1 MLRYLALRV
10 MLSLGERLPERAAF
24 LAARGAMR
32 LLFSLG
38 LGPRKA
44 IEENL
49 RVIMGARASQRSV
62 QREARQVYANL
73 ARYYVDIARLPLMDQ
88 ERFDRERVDE
98 RGYYEN
104 MEPAIAEGHG
114 VILVSGHVGLP
125 EPAIQAVSGRGQH
138 FVALVE
144 EIKPE
149 RAFALLQRYRGSLGN
164 RFAPV
169 SVEGVREALKEI
181 RRGGVVV
188 ILADRD
194 IQGNG
199 KCVEFFGRPARMPMG
214 AFELSQRTGAVL
226 IPGFA
231 TRLDDRRWSVDLQER
246 IVVPNTGDREADV
259 LAAQQEFCRRLE
271 TAIRKDPGQWFV
283 AERFWR
289 RCDPGPV

>member
-1 MLRYLALRV
+1 
-10 MLSLGERLPERAAF
+10 
-24 LAARGAMR
+24 MR
-32 LLFSLG
+32 LLFAVG

-44 IEENL
+44 IEGNV
-49 RVIMGARASQRSV
+49 RVIMGDRASQRSV
-62 QREARQVYANL
+62 EREARQVYANL
-73 ARYYVDIARLPLMDQ
+73 ARYYVDLARLPRMDR

-104 MEPAIAEGHG
+104 FEPALAEGRG
-114 VILVSGHVGLP
+114 VVMVSGHIGLP
-125 EPAIQAVSGRGQH
+125 EPAIQAVSVRGPH

-144 EIKPE
+144 EIKPKT
-149 RAFALLQRYRGSLGN
+149 AFDLLQRYRGSLGN

-199 KCVEFFGRPARMPMG
+199 KSVEFFGRPARMPMG
-214 AFELSQRTGAVL
+214 AFELAQRTGAVL

-231 TRLDDRRWSVDLQER
+231 TRVDDRRWNVDLQER
-246 IVVPNTGDREADV
+246 IVMPNTGDREADV

-271 TAIRKDPGQWFV
+271 TAILKDPGQWFV
-283 AERFWR
+283 AEPFW
-289 RCDPGPV
+289 GSSAAALV